1 MIKNCTKCGT
11 PTEFGVSHNSRQGY
25 WCKPCRSKA
34 SAEEDLKKMLEA
46 NPSGCYAVCPVV
58 V

>member
-1 MIKNCTKCGT
+1 MFTKVIVRMT
-11 PTEFGVSHNSRQGY
+11 PLQVSDAIFVALMQQ
-25 WCKPCRSKA
+25 KA

-46 NPSGCYAVCPVV
+46 NPSGCYAVCSVV